1 MSKRQRRDGELMRD
15 YELMRV
21 RRVRPNPP
29 APTLNANVPD
39 PQIHMHVENI
49 FEVNDISTQHHV
61 VRVNGTEVVD
71 LFAEDAG
78 PAIQN
83 SDAYPDRTVTVLI
96 PAVEVVIQYP
106 SRVQSTRA
114 QGKIKAL
121 NVQYTVDESSDDE
134 ESEDPLID

>member
-1 MSKRQRRDGELMRD
+1 MTSVFQDRNYRRPPELMRD

-61 VRVNGTEVVD
+61 VRVNGTEVGFVCRGWRASD
-71 LFAEDAG
+71 SKFRRLSRSDC
-78 PAIQN
+78 N
-83 SDAYPDRTVTVLI
+83 SFD
-96 PAVEVVIQYP
+96 
-106 SRVQSTRA
+106 S
-114 QGKIKAL
+114 GG
-121 NVQYTVDESSDDE
+121 
-134 ESEDPLID
+134 

>member
-29 APTLNANVPD
+29 APTLPVNVPD

-61 VRVNGTEVVD
+61 MVRVNNRGLETRFGG
-71 LFAEDAG
+71 L
-78 PAIQN
+78 
-83 SDAYPDRTVTVLI
+83 T
-96 PAVEVVIQYP
+96 
-106 SRVQSTRA
+106 SRR
-114 QGKIKAL
+114 
-121 NVQYTVDESSDDE
+121 NFN
-134 ESEDPLID
+134 

>member
-29 APTLNANVPD
+29 APTLPVNVPD
-39 PQIHMHVENI
+39 TQIHMHVENI
-49 FEVNDISTQHHV
+49 FEVNDISTQNHV
-61 VRVNGTEVVD
+61 VRVNGTEVVE
-71 LFAEDAG
+71 LHSEEGG
-78 PAIQN
+78 PTIQN

-106 SRVQSTRA
+106 TRSTRA
-114 QGKIKAL
+114 QGRIQCL
-121 NVQYTVDESSDDE
+121 TIQYTVDESSSE
-134 ESEDPLID
+134 SSSEDNLID

>member
-29 APTLNANVPD
+29 APTLPVNVPD

-61 VRVNGTEVVD
+61 IRVNGTEVVD
-71 LFAEDAG
+71 LLAEDGG

-106 SRVQSTRA
+106 PRSTRA
-114 QGKIKAL
+114 QGRIQCL
-121 NVQYTVDESSDDE
+121 NVQYTVDESSE
-134 ESEDPLID
+134 SESEDNLID